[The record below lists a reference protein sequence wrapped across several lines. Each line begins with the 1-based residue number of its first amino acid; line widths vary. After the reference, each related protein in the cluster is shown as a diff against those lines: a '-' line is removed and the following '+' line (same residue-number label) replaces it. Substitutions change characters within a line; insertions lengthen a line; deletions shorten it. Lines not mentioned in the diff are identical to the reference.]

1 MAKKTR
7 KRKLSSWNLFVMDV
21 RKKNP
26 GKSFKDILVLASKLK
41 KQGAKMGDYVKD
53 TTEKAV
59 KKIGRT
65 AKKLGKRRRRRKGRK
80 SKKN

>member
-26 GKSFKDILVLASKLK
+26 GKSFKDILVLASNPSLNPINFINFNDFKFNKLVIITN
-41 KQGAKMGDYVKD
+41 QIIY
-53 TTEKAV
+53 
-59 KKIGRT
+59 IFFI
-65 AKKLGKRRRRRKGRK
+65 
-80 SKKN
+80 